1 MDSFSPKR
9 ACHHAWNHSVSS
21 GVGVNE
27 KTGSIAGG
35 VSLSVRTAKPLPYPA
50 LLVSCWATSVACSH
64 RSRLLPFGSS
74 RSVPP
79 EETAVYFRRKCKT
92 TSFHLPLPSRAR
104 KADGAWPCN
113 DAQRWLALF
122 CCPATLACDGQGGS
136 LLYTAPSRSLTR
148 FVCVAFEKGATT
160 MPDLRSSG
168 LSGSVTFTRT
178 MDDVQDLVC
187 EDDKGKW
194 DSIAR
199 VQEVSL
205 CKGRLYFPQATADG
219 YDTGLAFSP
228 WAMGQACQKL
238 GMPTAYFKRCPPA
251 LQDAQF
257 NHWANMAHIGRE
269 FRRADEQPEEAWTLR
284 CKGGSVR
291 GVLSQRYGKLDN
303 AQLLQALLPVLKG
316 TRYQVGLIQLTD
328 ESFHLRLI
336 EPTVG
341 RDVLPQDR
349 LLVGVHIAN
358 SEVGLRAVT
367 VDAVVFR
374 LVCTNGLVRRV
385 NHKSLLHQRHI
396 HVSEPRFQSL
406 LERAVGEAITV
417 AAGFIEQM
425 VLATRT
431 PVPDPMAAVEVL
443 GQAWGLPKATVEQVQ
458 FALHGEG
465 TGQHHTLYNLTNAI
479 TLTAQR
485 LGPDERFH
493 LETLAGLLVDTTANG
508 MGERQLRS
516 RVLSPKPMAVGTER
530 GVKALARQAAFA
542 TALNVGN

>member
-1 MDSFSPKR
+1 M
-9 ACHHAWNHSVSS
+9 
-21 GVGVNE
+21 
-27 KTGSIAGG
+27 
-35 VSLSVRTAKPLPYPA
+35 
-50 LLVSCWATSVACSH
+50 
-64 RSRLLPFGSS
+64 
-74 RSVPP
+74 P
-79 EETAVYFRRKCKT
+79 E
-92 TSFHLPLPSRAR
+92 PI
-104 KADGAWPCN
+104 
-113 DAQRWLALF
+113 
-122 CCPATLACDGQGGS
+122 
-136 LLYTAPSRSLTR
+136 
-148 FVCVAFEKGATT
+148 
-160 MPDLRSSG
+160 
-168 LSGSVTFTRT
+168 TFTRT
-178 MDDVQDLVC
+178 LSDVHDLVS

-194 DSIAR
+194 DTIAR

-205 CKGRLYFPQATADG
+205 CHGRLYFPQATADG

-228 WAMGQACQKL
+228 WAMSQACQKL
-238 GMPTAYFKRCPPA
+238 QMPTAYFKRCPPA

-291 GVLSQRYGKLDN
+291 GVLSPKYGKLDN
-303 AQLLQALLPVLKG
+303 AKLLQALLPVLKG
-316 TRYQVGLIQLTD
+316 TRYQVGLVQLTD

-336 EPTVG
+336 EPSVG

-396 HVSEPRFQSL
+396 HVSEPKFAGL
-406 LERAVGEAITV
+406 LERAVSEATVV

-425 VLATRT
+425 ALATKAII
-431 PVPDPMAAVEVL
+431 PDPMAAVEVL
-443 GQAWGLPKATVEQVQ
+443 GQAWGLPKFTVEQVQ
-458 FALHGEG
+458 FALYGEG
-465 TGQHHTLYNLTNAI
+465 TGQHHTLYDLTNAV

-508 MGERQLRS
+508 PAERQLRS
-516 RVLSPKPMAVGTER
+516 RVLSPKPVAITTDRDARGQAREAV
-530 GVKALARQAAFA
+530 LA
-542 TALNVGN
+542 TVLNVAN

>member
-1 MDSFSPKR
+1 M
-9 ACHHAWNHSVSS
+9 
-21 GVGVNE
+21 
-27 KTGSIAGG
+27 
-35 VSLSVRTAKPLPYPA
+35 
-50 LLVSCWATSVACSH
+50 
-64 RSRLLPFGSS
+64 
-74 RSVPP
+74 P
-79 EETAVYFRRKCKT
+79 EPT
-92 TSFHLPLPSRAR
+92 
-104 KADGAWPCN
+104 N
-113 DAQRWLALF
+113 
-122 CCPATLACDGQGGS
+122 
-136 LLYTAPSRSLTR
+136 
-148 FVCVAFEKGATT
+148 
-160 MPDLRSSG
+160 
-168 LSGSVTFTRT
+168 SVTFKRT
-178 MDDVQDLVC
+178 LDDVHDLVS

-194 DSIAR
+194 DTIAR

-205 CKGRLYFPQATADG
+205 CHGRLFFPQAQNDG

-257 NHWANMAHIGRE
+257 NHWARMAHIGRE
-269 FRRADEQPEEAWTLR
+269 FTRADHEREEAWTLR
-284 CKGGSVR
+284 CKNGSVR
-291 GVLSQRYGKLDN
+291 GVLSPKYGKLDN

-328 ESFHLRLI
+328 EAFHLRLI

-341 RDVLPQDR
+341 REVLPQDR

-396 HVSEPRFQSL
+396 HVSEPKFAGL
-406 LERAVGEAITV
+406 LERAVSEATVV

-425 VLATRT
+425 ALATKAV
-431 PVPDPMAAVEVL
+431 VPDPMAAVEVL
-443 GQAWGLPKATVEQVQ
+443 GQAWGLPKNTVEQVQ

-465 TGQHHTLYNLTNAI
+465 TGQHHTLYDLTNAV

-493 LETLAGLLVDTTANG
+493 LETLAGLLVDTTAGG
-508 MGERQLRS
+508 MVERQLRS
-516 RVLSPKPMAVGTER
+516 RVLSPTPITNTTDRTEK
-530 GVKALARQAAFA
+530 VLAREGAFA
-542 TALNVGN
+542 TALNLPV